1 MPTPQGD
8 NAALVGLVVAEW
20 RISGTMAL
28 KVHGGRLATTGLLNA
43 PVERPPVS
51 TPVYCVSSRARKTSG
66 GRPETH
72 EPFRWRTRWGLLHE
86 RVTPWPVAPRSRWKD
101 ARSAA
106 RALSVAPATI
116 CRMTTTSIHRA
127 GVRAHPEEE
136 AGPSVDQD
144 AAQVESPNARVPW
157 WRVAARVRNVR
168 LARLG
173 FTEEELSGL
182 TSAERDRLARW
193 LPPRRLIVP
202 VTFLVMFFA
211 SPSVVIAVLRR
222 VPSTPIAGTGTG
234 SAPML
239 DRATA
244 VMQALA
250 VLFFLAVIIGMVCQS
265 AAERFGDQ
273 DRALGVVSR
282 WLLRES
288 QHPAAI
294 GLTHRR
300 RIARHARACVT
311 RARRA
316 GMEETEVVGLVAD
329 PRPGAAAVAA
339 KLRQLLLRHVRGL
352 TVVLDVPE
360 AQGHRSLARWIT
372 AGGVTAIVSAAATV
386 LSSWIGTLR

>member
-1 MPTPQGD
+1 
-8 NAALVGLVVAEW
+8 V
-20 RISGTMAL
+20 
-28 KVHGGRLATTGLLNA
+28 
-43 PVERPPVS
+43 
-51 TPVYCVSSRARKTSG
+51 
-66 GRPETH
+66 
-72 EPFRWRTRWGLLHE
+72 
-86 RVTPWPVAPRSRWKD
+86 RS
-101 ARSAA
+101 
-106 RALSVAPATI
+106 
-116 CRMTTTSIHRA
+116 
-127 GVRAHPEEE
+127 
-136 AGPSVDQD
+136 
-144 AAQVESPNARVPW
+144 
-157 WRVAARVRNVR
+157 VR

-182 TSAERDRLARW
+182 TSAERDQLARW
-193 LPPRRLIVP
+193 LPPRRLMFLVM
-202 VTFLVMFFA
+202 FLVMFFA
-211 SPSVVIAVLRR
+211 SPSVVIAALRR
-222 VPSTPIAGTGTG
+222 VPSAPMTDTGTA
-234 SAPML
+234 SAPIL

-288 QHPAAI
+288 QHPAAV

-316 GMEETEVVGLVAD
+316 GMDDPGVAGLVAD
-329 PRPGAAAVAA
+329 PRPCAAEVAV
-339 KLRQLLLRHVRGL
+339 KLRRLLLRHVRGL

-360 AQGHRSLARWIT
+360 AQGHRSLARWLT
-372 AGGVTAIVSAAATV
+372 AGGVTAIASAAATV

>member
-1 MPTPQGD
+1 MTTTIALTQPSATSPPT
-8 NAALVGLVVAEW
+8 NEAE
-20 RISGTMAL
+20 
-28 KVHGGRLATTGLLNA
+28 GR
-43 PVERPPVS
+43 
-51 TPVYCVSSRARKTSG
+51 
-66 GRPETH
+66 
-72 EPFRWRTRWGLLHE
+72 RT
-86 RVTPWPVAPRSRWKD
+86 
-101 ARSAA
+101 A

-116 CRMTTTSIHRA
+116 CRMTTTSTHVAGARA
-127 GVRAHPEEE
+127 PTDDE
-136 AGPSVDQD
+136 AGPGVDQD
-144 AAQVESPNARVPW
+144 AAHVESPNARVPW
-157 WRVAARVRNVR
+157 WRVAARVRSVR

-182 TSAERDRLARW
+182 TSAERDLLARW
-193 LPPRRLIVP
+193 LPPRRLMFLVM
-202 VTFLVMFFA
+202 FLVMFFA
-211 SPSVVIAVLRR
+211 SPSVVVAALRR
-222 VPSTPIAGTGTG
+222 VPSAPI
-234 SAPML
+234 L

-265 AAERFGDQ
+265 AAERFGDR

-288 QHPAAI
+288 QHPAAV

-316 GMEETEVVGLVAD
+316 GMDETEVAGLVAD
-329 PRPGAAAVAA
+329 PRPCAAEVAV
-339 KLRQLLLRHVRGL
+339 KLRRLLLRHVRGL
-352 TVVLDVPE
+352 TVVLDVPD

-372 AGGVTAIVSAAATV
+372 AGGVTAIASAAASV